1 MEQHFENKG
10 AARYRPVGLK
20 LNCVSRLEGGLVKPL
35 PKLSFAKAN
44 ENDVS
49 MTEEQFNA
57 AFFGAELVTV

>member
-1 MEQHFENKG
+1 M
-10 AARYRPVGLK
+10 
-20 LNCVSRLEGGLVKPL
+20 SRLSGGLVKNRSL
-35 PKLSFAKAN
+35 LSIANAN

>member
-1 MEQHFENKG
+1 LVG
-10 AARYRPVGLK
+10 RP
-20 LNCVSRLEGGLVKPL
+20 CISRPL
-35 PKLSFAKAN
+35 LSIAKAN

>member
-1 MEQHFENKG
+1 M
-10 AARYRPVGLK
+10 
-20 LNCVSRLEGGLVKPL
+20 SRLVGGLVKL
-35 PKLSFAKAN
+35 RPKLSIANAN